1 MNTLQKTTT
10 AATETREKGE
20 KKAFSQRNFH
30 KGTEVFDFVMAMYNT
45 QLVFS
50 EKLGH
55 KNADVSII
63 HQVI

>member
-20 KKAFSQRNFH
+20 KKAFSQGNFH
-30 KGTEVFDFVMAMYNT
+30 KGTEVFVMAMYNT